1 MWETI
6 RNVLTSEN
14 ACEILFFLAVLI
26 VAAILFIKTGA
37 VTIRTKHVRIGKE
50 EAEREVIRR
59 QVEAAHDFIM
69 SIEGK
74 IKADTSQYNGYF
86 IKYILERVYD
96 KAIEWIM
103 FNHITNST
111 LYVQDKQDTICN
123 LIYTFAVG
131 DEYKTPEFKGRVC
144 NWVAELIDRLITTRE
159 IYSKVNRGNE

>member
-1 MWETI
+1 MWEAI
-6 RNVLTSEN
+6 SQVLTSAN
-14 ACEILFFLAVLI
+14 AWQVLIFLAIAVFI
-26 VAAILFIKTGA
+26 FVILVKGGVIAIKT
-37 VTIRTKHVRIGKE
+37 KHFKIGQAE
-50 EAEREVIRR
+50 IEREVIRR

-74 IKADTSQYNGYF
+74 IKADTTQYNGYF

-123 LIYTFAVG
+123 LIYTFDVAE
-131 DEYKTPEFKGRVC
+131 DFKTPEFKKRMC
-144 NWVAELIDRLITTRE
+144 NWVAELIDRLIKTRE
-159 IYSKVNRGNE
+159 IYSKQGE